1 MAKSE
6 YTMKAILDQITLP
19 EFGIPTIE
27 PVISSEI
34 YYKRIAKTLE
44 CLEKRDIDVL
54 VVYADRE
61 HMANISY
68 LIGFDPRFEEAILI
82 LRKGH
87 KPALLTGNEGWG
99 YAELCPVEVQKIL
112 FQSLSLL
119 GQPRQDSKM
128 LKEIFMDEGIGKGSN
143 VGVAGWKYYIKI
155 EISSPEQW
163 IEAPAFIV
171 DTLRE
176 ITGSNSNVVNVTD
189 IFMNPVDGLR
199 IDNEVDQLAAFE
211 FASSYSSQGLRNVL
225 FNMKPGM
232 TEYEAS
238 GLMGACGI
246 PLSCHQMLST
256 GKHANYGLPSPSMKR
271 IEQGDNF
278 TMALG
283 LWGSLNARAGFVV
296 HNESELPEGISDYV
310 NKLVV
315 PYFTAIAEWYEHI
328 GIGVKCG
335 ELYEIIHNRLNDKFF
350 GLGLNPGHYIHL
362 DEWVNSPVFKD
373 SGIVIKSGMALQV
386 DVIPATGT
394 SYFTTNIEDGIAIC
408 DEPMRH
414 EFENKYPEAWAR
426 IRKRREFVMET
437 IGIQL
442 KPEILLFSNI
452 PAYLTPYLLSPTQ
465 ALRIVR

>member
-1 MAKSE
+1 MNV
-6 YTMKAILDQITLP
+6 ILDQIILP
-19 EFGIPTIE
+19 EFGMPTME
-27 PVISSEI
+27 PKISLDI
-34 YYKRIAKTLE
+34 YKKRIESTLE
-44 CLEKRDIDVL
+44 CVEKRNIDVL
-54 VVYADRE
+54 LVYADRE
-61 HMANISY
+61 HSANISY

-87 KPALLTGNEGWG
+87 EPVLLTGNEGWG
-99 YAELCPVEVQKIL
+99 YAELCPIKVKKIL

-128 LKEIFMDEGIGKGSN
+128 LKDIFREEGIGKGSK
-143 VGVAGWKYYIKI
+143 VGVAGWKYYSQI
-155 EISSPEQW
+155 ETPSPEQW

-176 ITGSNSNVVNVTD
+176 IVGSNTLVVNVTD

-199 IDNEVDQLAAFE
+199 IYNEVDQLAAFE
-211 FASSYSSQGLRNVL
+211 FASCHSSQGLRNVL

-238 GLMGACGI
+238 SLMGTCGI

-256 GKHANYGLPSPSMKR
+256 GKRANYGLPSPSMKQ

-283 LWGSLNARAGFVV
+283 FWGALNARAGFVV
-296 HNESELPEGISDYV
+296 HDETELPHDISDYV

-328 GIGVKCG
+328 GIGVKGG
-335 ELYEIIHNRLNDKFF
+335 ELYDIIHSRLNDKFF

-362 DEWVNSPVFKD
+362 DEWVNSPIFKG
-373 SGIVIKSGMALQV
+373 SGIDIRSGMALQV

-394 SYFTTNIEDGIAIC
+394 PYFTTNIEEGIAIC
-408 DEPMRH
+408 DEPMRF
-414 EFENKYPEAWAR
+414 EFENRYPEAWSR
-426 IRKRREFVMET
+426 IQKRRKFVMET

-442 KPEILLFSNI
+442 KPEVLLFSNI
-452 PAYLTPYLLSPTQ
+452 PAYLTPYMLSPKR
-465 ALRIVR
+465 AMRVVR